1 MKFRSRFFFFFFCLL
16 MFFACSRI
24 ICWADHFIFI
34 PLSKFISCRGS
45 LLVPW
50 QLSVLLPVL
59 YCLDYCSDLR
69 SLKIMKC
76 NSYELFPS
84 FYTVFYGNSFV
95 FPQNFETQ
103 FAHIYK
109 KKSCWKCY
117 WNFNKSIDQIEEMIF
132 FLSVLS
138 IIESVDISIIHKLW
152 ICPFLLSVQ
161 LVFASCILK
170 PSFWVHTNL
179 ELLHFIGELIL
190 LLCTS
195 LFLIF
200 YFSVLGEWF

>member
-1 MKFRSRFFFFFFCLL
+1 MSSFKRLTVLYFTCILANFEFFIRIRHEVQSRFFFFFLL
-16 MFFACSRI
+16 VDVLRLLSYHLLSI
-24 ICWADHFIFI
+24 YFIFI
-34 PLSKFISCRGS
+34 PLSKSISCRGS
-45 LLVPW
+45 LLVR

-109 KKSCWKCY
+109 K
-117 WNFNKSIDQIEEMIF
+117 
-132 FLSVLS
+132 
-138 IIESVDISIIHKLW
+138 
-152 ICPFLLSVQ
+152 
-161 LVFASCILK
+161 
-170 PSFWVHTNL
+170 
-179 ELLHFIGELIL
+179 IL
-190 LLCTS
+190 LEML
-195 LFLIF
+195 LKLQ
-200 YFSVLGEWF
+200 